1 MIFLII
7 FAFAIIL
14 GLGGGI
20 LFDAIVAVDPKDT
33 IVYKIEKAL
42 EKFFQKIKNRHT
54 KAHKP

>member
-20 LFDAIVAVDPKDT
+20 LFDAIVAADPKDT

-42 EKFFQKIKNRHT
+42 EKFFKK
-54 KAHKP
+54 